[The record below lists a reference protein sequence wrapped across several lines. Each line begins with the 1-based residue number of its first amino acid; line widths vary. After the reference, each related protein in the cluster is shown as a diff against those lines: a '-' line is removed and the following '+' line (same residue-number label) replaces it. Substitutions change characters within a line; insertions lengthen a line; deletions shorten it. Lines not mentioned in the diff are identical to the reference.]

1 MDFTLRSNLCMD
13 AEMVEADNEVV
24 TSRGLVFGDD
34 MHDLDNTIKSNETAS
49 DYDSGS
55 ELVTRFAEEFQE
67 LCVLGC
73 GTYGMVTK
81 VKHKLD
87 GQIYAV
93 KKSLRPFQGR
103 TAKENRLQEAYAGA
117 SLPHTQH
124 VVKYYDCWI
133 ETDPVT
139 RTDILYIRFEYCEQ
153 GDISKIPSWTF
164 DEILELFYQTTL
176 GLHSLHTLNVVHLDI
191 KPDNIYLSTKTNK
204 RVFKLGDLGLV
215 RKVDDAH
222 RQRWV
227 GENDDEGDSR
237 YLCPVFLRENAVSHS
252 GAFTKAA
259 DIFSLA
265 ATIYEIAR
273 GVPLPMSGDQWMAI
287 REHPAVDLEGVYPDE
302 FVSLLKACMHGDPD
316 CRPSTMEVLQNP
328 IFARF
333 KQSTPQEAATI
344 SDLESRIRQLR
355 SQISSLSPSTNS
367 DSSPPGLSPSP
378 DGDISPQT
386 PPTSFQCPPQFPQL
400 QPTNWMHH

>member
-1 MDFTLRSNLCMD
+1 MDT
-13 AEMVEADNEVV
+13 EMVEADNEVL
-24 TSRGLVFGDD
+24 TGRGLIFSNDFD
-34 MHDLDNTIKSNETAS
+34 KTAKSNETSS
-49 DYDSGS
+49 DYDSDS
-55 ELVTRFAEEFQE
+55 DLVTRFAEEFQE
-67 LCVLGC
+67 LSVLGC

-81 VKHKLD
+81 VRHKLD

-103 TAKENRLQEAYAGA
+103 KAKENRLQEAYAGA

-124 VVKYYDCWI
+124 IVKYYDCWI
-133 ETDPVT
+133 ETDNTT
-139 RTDILYIRFEYCEQ
+139 RTDTLYIRFEYCEG
-153 GDISKIPSWTF
+153 GDISKIQSWTYN
-164 DEILELFYQTTL
+164 EVLELFYQTAL
-176 GLHSLHTLNVVHLDI
+176 GLHSLHSLNVVHLDI
-191 KPDNIYLSTKTNK
+191 KPDNIYLSTKTGK

-237 YLCPVFLRENAVSHS
+237 YLCPVFLRENAVSQS

-273 GVPLPMSGDQWMAI
+273 GVPLPVRGDQWMAI
-287 REHPAVDLEGVYPDE
+287 RRCPAEDLESVYPTE
-302 FVSLLKACMHGDPD
+302 FVNLLKACMHGDPD

-328 IFARF
+328 IFASF

-344 SDLESRIRQLR
+344 SSLENRIRELK
-355 SQISSLSPSTNS
+355 SEISSLSPSTNS

-378 DGDISPQT
+378 DGMSSPQT
-386 PPTSFQCPPQFPQL
+386 PPSGFQCPPQFPQL
-400 QPTNWMHH
+400 QAASWLHH